1 MTTHTKTRDL
11 ARRLLEY
18 EAIGA
23 ESPEAMESATV
34 RVYEKLRQSLSLFAG
49 VAAFESLASRA
60 LTLAKPEAPS
70 LGAVQITAD
79 GSIGG
84 LGEFK
89 PQIDNQGNQ
98 ANDVQ
103 ANERGVILIARLLG
117 LLLIF
122 LGEALTL
129 SLLQVQWPSA
139 VFDDHSSGIRRKA

>member
-1 MTTHTKTRDL
+1 MKIHPKTRDM

-18 EAIGA
+18 EAIATKPA
-23 ESPEAMESATV
+23 ESAECVTL
-34 RVYEKLRQSLSLFAG
+34 RVYEKLRQSLVPFAG
-49 VAAFESLASRA
+49 IAAFESLASRA

-70 LGAVQITAD
+70 LGATQIAAD
-79 GSIGG
+79 GSIRG

-89 PQIDNQGNQ
+89 PQIDNDKNQ
-98 ANDVQ
+98 TD
-103 ANERGVILIARLLG
+103 EDHGVVLIARLLG

-139 VFDDHSSGIRRKA
+139 VFDDHNSGNGRKV